1 MSRYTLLTDRATLIG
16 MVKQWARTALVLVA
30 IALMLLVGIAVQR
43 ARARVHQQVPT
54 PPILSPR

>member
-1 MSRYTLLTDRATLIG
+1 MA
-16 MVKQWARTALVLVA
+16 KEWARTVVVLVA

-54 PPILSPR
+54 SPILTPR